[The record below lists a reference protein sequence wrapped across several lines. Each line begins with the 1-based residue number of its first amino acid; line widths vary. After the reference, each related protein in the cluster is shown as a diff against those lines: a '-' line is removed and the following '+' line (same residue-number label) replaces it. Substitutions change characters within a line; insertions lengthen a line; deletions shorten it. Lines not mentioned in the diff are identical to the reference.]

1 MLADLGNLLQ
11 SSSSQWPS
19 CNCYVAMNPT
29 SFINTFWLVEWIKVY
44 QVTGGQTV
52 DSSPGPNQE
61 LANLNEFV
69 VQGDVRERAF
79 Q

>member
-1 MLADLGNLLQ
+1 
-11 SSSSQWPS
+11 
-19 CNCYVAMNPT
+19 MNPT

-52 DSSPGPNQE
+52 DSSPAPNPKLATLDE
-61 LANLNEFV
+61 LV
-69 VQGDVRERAF
+69 VQGSVRERAF